1 MSLLSGLTNLV
12 GSVIP
17 TGGGGG
23 GGFTGGSASANS
35 DTGDIFVQP
44 VIPDYP
50 FTNFPTTSSVSWG
63 GSNYMLPGFN
73 QALQLQAMGASS
85 AAVQQSLIAQQEQ
98 ASSIGLTGNN
108 KTLLIIGAIA
118 AIVILKRR

>member
-35 DTGDIFVQP
+35 DTGDIFV
-44 VIPDYP
+44 
-50 FTNFPTTSSVSWG
+50 
-63 GSNYMLPGFN
+63 
-73 QALQLQAMGASS
+73 
-85 AAVQQSLIAQQEQ
+85 
-98 ASSIGLTGNN
+98 
-108 KTLLIIGAIA
+108 
-118 AIVILKRR
+118 